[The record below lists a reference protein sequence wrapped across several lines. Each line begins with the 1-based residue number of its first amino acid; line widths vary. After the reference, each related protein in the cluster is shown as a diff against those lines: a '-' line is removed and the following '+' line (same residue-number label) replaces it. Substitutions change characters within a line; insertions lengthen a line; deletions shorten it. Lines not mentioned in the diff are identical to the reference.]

1 MRRKRS
7 LEFNPVMLAYAA
19 RSHRVE
25 LIETAIACELAIAA
39 LAAGNATDTDK
50 RQLQYMALMTQQL
63 GRQGFMPEGLDKTQL
78 HDLCTQAL
86 RIDLDALRAVSAIH
100 EAQTEA
106 ATHGEYT
113 RARMAL

>member
-7 LEFNPVMLAYAA
+7 LEFNPVMLAY
-19 RSHRVE
+19 
-25 LIETAIACELAIAA
+25 CELAIAA

-100 EAQTEA
+100 EAQTDA